1 MKYDMHRFIN
11 ISRNKLFSGLFKED
25 VKSISRLLKHENF
38 PKGTYVIKKDDQE
51 RKVYCILKGNVE
63 VLSNFDVYAEIR
75 LGILTEGDF
84 FGEMPFFTR
93 NYTRTAHIKALTD
106 LEVLSLDSTAFD
118 IIIKVYPLIMQN
130 ITRTAVLRLQDSNR
144 RFVDKA
150 AVEQEILNQR
160 IRQRNEKLKA
170 ANSILSRQNRE
181 TKKDILLARNIQK
194 KFLPEKEIN
203 FPGIRIST
211 YYRPCTELG
220 GDICGIKRINNHQ
233 IVVYGGDVSGHG
245 TSAALIT
252 IYLKQIIETYTLEK
266 REDGS
271 EQLREPGEVL
281 TLLNTRFIED
291 INEGNPELYFTVFYS
306 IIDTELS
313 EIEYSSAG
321 IHCSPLIISG
331 NEAEELFKQSDFPI
345 GHVEEHVYNSYKTGI
360 TTRNK
365 LLFISDGV
373 IEVYNGKEYF
383 GMNRLKKLLYSTLK
397 AEGKINLEE
406 IHRKVTAFT
415 KEKKPQDDMCYLLL
429 DFHE

>member
-1 MKYDMHRFIN
+1 MHSFFN
-11 ISRNKLFSGLFKED
+11 ISKNKLLSGLKKKEID
-25 VKSISRLLKHENF
+25 TISGLLKHEHF
-38 PKGTYVIKKDDQE
+38 PKGTYVIKKGEQK
-51 RKVYCILKGNVE
+51 RKVYCIVKGNVE
-63 VLSNFDVYAEIR
+63 VLSRFDFYDEIR

-84 FGEMPFFTR
+84 FGEMSFFTQ

-106 LEVLSLDSTAFD
+106 LELLSLDSKAFD
-118 IIIKVYPLIMQN
+118 IIIKEFPLTMQN
-130 ITRTAVLRLQDSNR
+130 ITRTAVLRLQDSNK

-150 AVEQEILNQR
+150 AVEQEILSQR
-160 IRQRNEKLKA
+160 IRQRNEKLKL

-181 TKKDILLARNIQK
+181 TRKDLLLARNIQK

-203 FPGIRIST
+203 FPGIKIST

-281 TLLNTRFIED
+281 TLLNTRFIDD

-313 EIEYSSAG
+313 EIGYSSAG
-321 IHCSPLIISG
+321 IHCPPLIISG
-331 NEAEELFKQSDFPI
+331 SRAEELFKQSDFPI
-345 GHVEEHVYNSYKTGI
+345 GHVERHVYDSYKTGL
-360 TTRNK
+360 TTHNK

-373 IEVYNGKEYF
+373 VEVYNGKEYF
-383 GMNRLKKLLYSTLK
+383 GMNRLKKLLHSALSE
-397 AEGKINLEE
+397 EGKISLEK

-415 KEKKPQDDMCYLLL
+415 KEKKPLDDMCYLLIDL
-429 DFHE
+429 HE